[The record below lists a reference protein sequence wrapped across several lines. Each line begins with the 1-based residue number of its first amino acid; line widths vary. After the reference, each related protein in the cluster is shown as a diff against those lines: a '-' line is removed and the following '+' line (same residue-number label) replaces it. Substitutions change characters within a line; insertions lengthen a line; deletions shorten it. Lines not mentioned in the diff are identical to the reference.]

1 MRSFRTSSALSVVAT
16 SLIPRLSWA
25 HDGRALDPHDVWR
38 AWTFEPAVALTLA
51 VSVCCYTIG
60 LRAHRARAKRA
71 RGIAGWRVHSFVAGM
86 LALGIALLSPIDAV
100 SGALFSVHMVQHLL
114 LVVVA
119 APLIVVG
126 EPAYVM
132 LWALP
137 VAMRRGIARQWRQL
151 PALRAAWHAVTLPVV
166 AWTLHVAM
174 LWLWHAPRLYDDALR
189 MPWLHVVEHS
199 AFFLTALVFWWVA
212 LDRRRLRVGA
222 STFYLF
228 VAALQG
234 TLLGAL
240 LTLARHPWYLS
251 HYGTTQPWGLSP
263 LEDQQIAGLI
273 MWIPAGLA
281 YLIAVAPRLLRALS
295 DRSVPSAYGT
305 SGTA

>member
-1 MRSFRTSSALSVVAT
+1 MHSFRRFLALTLVSSL
-16 SLIPRLSWA
+16 LPRLAWA
-25 HDGRALDPHDVWR
+25 HDGRAPEPHDVWR
-38 AWTFEPAVALTLA
+38 AWTLAPTVVLSLA
-51 VSVCCYTIG
+51 VTACCYALG
-60 LRAHRARAKRA
+60 LRAHRARVTRA
-71 RGIAGWRVHSFVAGM
+71 RGVAAWRVRSFAVGL
-86 LALGIALLSPIDAV
+86 LALAIALISPIDAV
-100 SGALFSVHMVQHLL
+100 SASLFSVHMVQHLL

-126 EPAYVM
+126 EPAYIM

-137 VAMRRGIARQWRQL
+137 IRTRRVIARRWRRL
-151 PALRAAWHAVTLPVV
+151 PTLRAIWHGMSYPAV
-166 AWTLHVAM
+166 AWTVHVTT
-174 LWLWHAPRLYDDALR
+174 LWLWHAPRLYDAALR
-189 MPWLHVVEHS
+189 TPWLHVVEHLS
-199 AFFLTALVFWWVA
+199 FLVTALVFWWVA

-228 VAALQG
+228 AAALQG

-251 HYGTTQPWGLSP
+251 HSATTQSWGLSP
-263 LEDQQIAGLI
+263 LEDQQVAGLI

-281 YLIAVAPRLLRALS
+281 YLVAVAPRLLRALS
-295 DRSVPSAYGT
+295 DHSVPSAYGT